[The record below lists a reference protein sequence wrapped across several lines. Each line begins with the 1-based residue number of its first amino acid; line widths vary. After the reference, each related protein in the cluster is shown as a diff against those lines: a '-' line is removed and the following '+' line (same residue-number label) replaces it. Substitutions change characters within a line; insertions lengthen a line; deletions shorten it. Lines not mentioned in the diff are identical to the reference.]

1 MSMKIIVFGD
11 QNLESGFLKAGE
23 LCGHSV
29 RFVST
34 GLSAQTA
41 AEACPDAVVLIVPS
55 PAALLQDF
63 LVELCE
69 ACAVHPLLLLFERQ
83 PDGRCFFVESIEADG
98 ALQTFF
104 RRAVGEEN
112 AVFLQYP
119 EESWRQR
126 FPQAFENQQRREATK
141 MMLYGVTRAE
151 FLKSREQYGLRLDE
165 SDFYLFMWELD
176 KTALV
181 DYAVN
186 KSIHHFLH
194 ALRLEDLDRVL
205 REHDGGEIVFTDI
218 SFAYILIN
226 APAPA
231 GTRRQQADRI
241 ALALAQAAGRRSTHC
256 FISDLL
262 HDPEEINRGHRDFKR
277 SCAYRFFC
285 QEAVAIS
292 NDYIKSHQRWF
303 SREEIRQTI
312 EAIQHYLSFD
322 IGNKELPALI
332 RHLYLKIVKPSMSY
346 NLYYLVSESILQS
359 LKDELSVKLLMEAI
373 DSPWLML
380 ITQLGTI
387 EESCARVL
395 ECINTLAGQQ
405 VKTHNISNSTVRKVL
420 RYIEEHYA
428 EPLSVAG
435 IAKDFNVS
443 VSYLSQCFKR
453 ETGVGIKRYLTMCRM
468 QRAKKLLLSTDDSVG
483 AIAMAVGYDDF
494 RQFSKMFKV
503 FTGVTPAQCRKGM
516 MEKSSVSLRETHF
529 FP

>member
-1 MSMKIIVFGD
+1 MRIMVFGSEEF
-11 QNLESGFLKAGE
+11 ESGFLRAGDS
-23 LCGHSV
+23 CGHSV
-29 RFVST
+29 LFTS
-34 GLSAQTA
+34 GALSAEMA
-41 AEACPDAVVLIVPS
+41 AAACPDAVILMVPS

-63 LVELCE
+63 LVELYE
-69 ACAVHPLLLLFERQ
+69 ACAGRPRLLLFEQ
-83 PDGRCFFVESIEADG
+83 KGGSCFFVESMEQDG
-98 ALQTFF
+98 TLRFF
-104 RRAVGEEN
+104 FCQAVGQERAVH
-112 AVFLQYP
+112 LTYP
-119 EESWRQR
+119 EQSWRLR

-141 MMLYGVTRAE
+141 MMLYGVTSAE
-151 FLKSREQYGLRLDE
+151 FNHSREQYGLHLNE

-186 KSIHHFLH
+186 KSIHYFLH
-194 ALRLEDLDRVL
+194 ALRLEDLARVL
-205 REHDGGEIVFTDI
+205 EENHGGEIVFTDI

-226 APAPA
+226 APDT
-231 GTRRQQADRI
+231 GSTRRQQADHI
-241 ALALAQAAGRRSTHC
+241 SQVLAKAAGRRSAHC

-262 HDPEEINRGHRDFKR
+262 HSPEEICRGHQDFKR

-285 QEAVAIS
+285 REAIAIS

-303 SREEIRQTI
+303 SRDEIRQTI
-312 EAIQHYLSFD
+312 ETIQHYLCFD
-322 IGNKELPALI
+322 IGNKELPVLI

-359 LKDELSVKLLMEAI
+359 LKDELAVKLLMETI

-387 EESCARVL
+387 EESCSRVV
-395 ECINTLAGQQ
+395 ECVNTLAKQQ
-405 VKTHNISNSTVRKVL
+405 VKTHNISNTTVRKVL

-428 EPLSVAG
+428 QPLSVAG

-443 VSYLSQCFKR
+443 VSYLSQCFKN

-494 RQFSKMFKV
+494 RQFSKMFKL
-503 FTGVTPAQCRKGM
+503 FTGVTPVQCRKGM

>member
-1 MSMKIIVFGD
+1 MKIIVFGD
-11 QNLESGFLKAGE
+11 QDLESGFFQAGDR
-23 LCGHSV
+23 CGHNV
-29 RFVST
+29 LFVST
-34 GLSAQTA
+34 ALSAQTA
-41 AEACPDAVVLIVPS
+41 AAACPDAVILMVPS

-63 LVELCE
+63 LVELYD
-69 ACAVHPLLLLFERQ
+69 ACTDHPLLLLFERKQ
-83 PDGRCFFVESIEADG
+83 DGRCFFVESMQADCG
-98 ALQTFF
+98 LRDFF
-104 RRAVGEEN
+104 CQAVGQEQ
-112 AVFLQYP
+112 AVYLQYP
-119 EESWRQR
+119 EQSWRLR
-126 FPQAFENQQRREATK
+126 FPGAFENQQRREATK
-141 MMLYGVTRAE
+141 MMLYGVTRTE
-151 FLKSREQYGLRLDE
+151 FLRSREQYGLRLME

-186 KSIHHFLH
+186 KSIHYFLH
-194 ALRLEDLDRVL
+194 ALRLEDLTRVL
-205 REHDGGEIVFTDI
+205 EENQGGEIVFTDI

-226 APAPA
+226 APAA
-231 GTRRQQADRI
+231 GGTRRQQADHI
-241 ALALAQAAGRRSTHC
+241 SLALAVAAGRKSAHC

-262 HDPEEINRGHRDFKR
+262 HSPEEICRGHQDFKR

-303 SREEIRQTI
+303 SRDEIRQTI
-312 EAIQHYLSFD
+312 ETIQHYLSFD
-322 IGNKELPALI
+322 IGNEELPQLI

-387 EESCARVL
+387 EESCSRVV
-395 ECINTLAGQQ
+395 ECINTLAKQQ
-405 VKTHNISNSTVRKVL
+405 VKTHNISNTTVRKVL
-420 RYIEEHYA
+420 RHIEEHYA
-428 EPLSVAG
+428 QPLSVAG

-443 VSYLSQCFKR
+443 VSYLSQCFKH
-453 ETGVGIKRYLTMCRM
+453 ETGVGVKRYLTMCRM
-468 QRAKKLLLSTDDSVG
+468 QRAKKLLLTTDDSIG
-483 AIAMAVGYDDF
+483 AISIAVGYDDF

-503 FTGVTPAQCRKGM
+503 FTGVTPVQCRKGT